1 MMKLILTL
9 FVACISSISI
19 SKAQTTNTNSTES
32 GNKKIKV
39 FVDCTREWLCDFSYI
54 RQEIKMVDFVR
65 DRFLA
70 DVHLLVN
77 TQFTQGGAELNQL
90 NFIGLKSFVGKSDT
104 LNYFNNATLTED
116 EKRKQLVKFIKIGL
130 VGFIANS
137 KIAEDLVITYNPKDS
152 SAASET
158 AAQQK
163 KDPWNFWQYRINA
176 SGFFNGNVNFKNEN
190 INTGVSATRETNTM
204 RVNVSLDYQKRK
216 SVYQTS
222 SGPIEAKFTDITF
235 NQSYLRKLSEHLG
248 VGFMGSYYSS
258 LFDNYDYRIRLRPRI
273 EYSIT
278 PYKKFNSERFVLQY
292 QIGPEINKYND
303 TTIFFKTSETQIQ
316 QSIQAITSITKP
328 WGSVN
333 VGVFYS
339 NYLSDFKKNNLEFNG
354 SINWRIFK
362 GFQMGVGGSYSIVK
376 DQINIQKGT
385 ASAADVLT
393 QRIALLSNYNYF
405 MGVGFSYTFG
415 SIYNNAVMPAFR
427 GLNWGLNF

>member
-1 MMKLILTL
+1 MKIIVSVLFALTI
-9 FVACISSISI
+9 FYSNANAQSSDKS
-19 SKAQTTNTNSTES
+19 QTENSS
-32 GNKKIKV
+32 KKIKV

-77 TQFTQGGAELNQL
+77 TQFTQGGAEVNQL
-90 NFIGLKSFVGKSDT
+90 NFIGQKTFTGKSDT
-104 LNYFNNATLTED
+104 LQYFNNATLTED
-116 EKRKQLVKFIKIGL
+116 EKRKQLVKFTKLGL

-137 KIAEDLVITYNPKDS
+137 KIAEDLVITYNPKDTT
-152 SAASET
+152 AAGET

-190 INTGVSATRETNTM
+190 INAGVSATRETNTM
-204 RVNVSLDYQKRK
+204 RVNISLDYQKRK

-222 SGPIEAKFTDITF
+222 TGQIEANFTDITF
-235 NQSYLRKLSEHLG
+235 NQSYLKKLTEHWG
-248 VGFMGSYYSS
+248 VGVGTSYYSS
-258 LFDNYDYRIRLRPRI
+258 LFDNYDYRLRIRPRL

-278 PYKKFNSERFVLQY
+278 PYKKFNSERFILQY
-292 QIGPEINKYND
+292 LIGPEINKYND
-303 TTIFFKTSETQIQ
+303 TTIYFKTAETQVQ
-316 QSIQAITSITKP
+316 QTLQAITSITKP

-339 NYLSDFKKNNLEFNG
+339 NYLSDFKKNNLEFSG